1 MELGN
6 EKFAKQLYYSLFADR
21 LAGANQLN
29 NQTNTFNLIFVPGNL
44 TSSAQDA
51 KKIAAQQQR
60 KETSGLMENSI
71 KLEMESGGPIERG
84 RCTAQW
90 NGVGLT
96 KVPGGLTLAHNV
108 TTHLTSASPNI
119 VRNVMA

>member
-51 KKIAAQQQR
+51 KKLQHSNNEKKPQ
-60 KETSGLMENSI
+60 G
-71 KLEMESGGPIERG
+71 
-84 RCTAQW
+84 
-90 NGVGLT
+90 
-96 KVPGGLTLAHNV
+96 
-108 TTHLTSASPNI
+108 
-119 VRNVMA
+119 